1 MSAPNSPLK
10 MAIVGGGPL
19 ARAIAYILQSGP
31 TDVHLWARSED
42 ARDRLRDQLSG
53 TSIHHKLEVALEDA
67 AVVLLAVPADQ
78 MLEVAE
84 RYGEQATG
92 DQVVLTAARGV
103 GDGFQLPH
111 AMIRAR
117 TCVRKIGVLGGPI
130 HARELATGR
139 QINAVL
145 ASRFPEVI
153 ESVRALT
160 DSSPIALH
168 GSRDIIGVQVA
179 GAISNVS
186 SLAAGMADA
195 LELGDTARGVLLTH
209 GLVDAKKIGVALGG
223 SEKTFGGLAGLGE
236 LIPRHVTS
244 MDRHLEVGAKL
255 ASGMGV
261 QDALQAVDGH
271 VEGVLTA
278 TEAMKVAEARGLDLL
293 LVRAVVQ
300 VLSGEAGAREALE
313 AVLHRSLELDD

>member
-1 MSAPNSPLK
+1 MSQTMPPLK
-10 MAIVGGGPL
+10 MAVIGGGPL
-19 ARAIAYILQSGP
+19 ARAIAHILQPGAA
-31 TDVHLWARSED
+31 DVHLWARSED
-42 ARDRLRDQLSG
+42 ARVRLRDQLPQ
-53 TSIHHKLEVALEDA
+53 TTVHHELEQALSEA
-67 AVVLLAVPADQ
+67 SVVFLAVPADQ
-78 MLEVAE
+78 LLEVAE
-84 RYGEQATG
+84 RYGAQARG

-103 GDGFQLPH
+103 GPGFQLPH
-111 AMIRAR
+111 EMIRAR

-153 ESVRALT
+153 EWVRRLT
-160 DSSPIALH
+160 HSSPIALH
-168 GSRDIIGVQVA
+168 GSRDIVGVQVA
-179 GAISNVS
+179 GAISNVAS
-186 SLAAGMADA
+186 IAAGMADA

-209 GLVDAKKIGVALGG
+209 GLVDAKKLGVALGG

-255 ASGMGV
+255 AAGTSLEET
-261 QDALQAVDGH
+261 LQAVEGH

-278 TEAMKVAEARGLDLL
+278 QEAMKVAQDKGLELL

-300 VLSGEAGAREALE
+300 VLTGEAGAREALE
-313 AVLHRSLELDD
+313 AVLRHSLELDD